1 LDVNLWTFLLVKC
14 LKSPRNVLGQTDED
28 GENVAVYRSRETQ
41 IAGVSQVLNPQKGAM
56 RDRWGDTVIGS
67 LFDTFVGGESYNE
80 ENLGV
85 IRNIRNVKQLGVRE
99 AVQDMAYNML
109 QGAC

>member
-1 LDVNLWTFLLVKC
+1 
-14 LKSPRNVLGQTDED
+14 
-28 GENVAVYRSRETQ
+28 
-41 IAGVSQVLNPQKGAM
+41 M
-56 RDRWGDTVIGS
+56 GDTVIGS

-99 AVQDMAYNML
+99 AVRDMAYNML